1 MLEVSIEQIKKLLE
15 QIKSN
20 YNILL
25 DELDSYSRNN
35 IKIVKITSP
44 SYSESVSIK
53 NRIDYDVEI
62 TGEIYFNFTFTNSH
76 EVEIHNF
83 KTEIVEK
90 LGYINSNDFK
100 CITSINKEDSK
111 IIETLLE
118 EIPSKKHELNILKL
132 ENLFKKLK

>member
-62 TGEIYFNFTFTNSH
+62 TGEIYFNFTSFWRELGIKVKSSFLSH
-76 EVEIHNF
+76 LSDF
-83 KTEIVEK
+83 KTIF
-90 LGYINSNDFK
+90 Y
-100 CITSINKEDSK
+100 
-111 IIETLLE
+111 
-118 EIPSKKHELNILKL
+118 
-132 ENLFKKLK
+132 